1 VNQALPQ
8 PVLLP
13 ELDLGSARGGKAG
26 VNKLPLSVSIVRP
39 LDQSDLPAILNPPAV
54 AAPAQTV
61 KSIRHSHHRLAQLI
75 AEGKPGTEIAL
86 ATGYSQAYISTLQ
99 GDPAFEELIAY
110 YAEQRKEIFVDAQQ
124 RLKALGLDATEKLH
138 ERLDDPTIVWS
149 NNQLMDL
156 IQMTGI
162 TQVGAKG
169 QPLQGPPGSGA
180 AVSLEIKFVG
190 ATPVVSTSV
199 DGQFTDVTP
208 NSGASIVE

>member
-1 VNQALPQ
+1 MNQAIQ
-8 PVLLP
+8 PPILLA

-26 VNKLPLSVSIVRP
+26 VNKTPLEVSIIRS
-39 LDQSDLPAILNPPAV
+39 LDESDLPAIQNPPPV

-86 ATGYSQAYISTLQ
+86 VTGYSQSYISTLQ
-99 GDPAFEELIAY
+99 GGPAFEELIGY
-110 YAEQRKEIFVDAQQ
+110 YAEHRKEVFVDAPQ

-138 ERLDDPTIVWS
+138 ERLDDPAVVWS
-149 NNQLMDL
+149 NSQLMDL
-156 IQMTGI
+156 IGMTGI
-162 TQVGAKG
+162 NAVAGKGG
-169 QPLQGPPGSGA
+169 QPLAGPPGSGA

-190 ATPVVSTSV
+190 ATPRVSAEV

-208 NSGASIVE
+208 GAPIVE